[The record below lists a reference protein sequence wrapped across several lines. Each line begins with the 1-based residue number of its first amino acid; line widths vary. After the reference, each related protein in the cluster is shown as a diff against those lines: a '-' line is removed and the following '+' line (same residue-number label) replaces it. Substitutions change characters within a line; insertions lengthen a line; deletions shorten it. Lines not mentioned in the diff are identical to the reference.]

1 MVLHERSPCVGEV
14 EVGVLAADLSVGFR
28 PAGFQ
33 VFVCAG
39 FFGERRRIFFFL
51 FLLGSGV
58 LVFWCLSR
66 FCFDSAGSLRT
77 FCRQTFGRIPFALTL
92 AFGHDL
98 LAAPVVLKIIVDD
111 IAAIHALDQSDL
123 PQCVKLLHG
132 DVKYEFRSI
141 IVHVTVRE
149 IVTAVG
155 KHDDECADGRGHGT
169 AQTAHLTV
177 KVEAVRQLHVAAS
190 SHRLISSCDS
200 VVFHPDGFLPWRA
213 AWKAVEVEVRP
224 TAADVRLGHDV
235 QCFRELHQVRWWR
248 EKNPDIFHHMLP
260 NRL

>member
-1 MVLHERSPCVGEV
+1 MMSA
-14 EVGVLAADLSVGFR
+14 LA
-28 PAGFQ
+28 
-33 VFVCAG
+33 CAFSLTSSKSLTPISLEKEEEYSSFS
-39 FFGERRRIFFFL
+39 FFW
-51 FLLGSGV
+51 V

-98 LAAPVVLKIIVDD
+98 LAAAVVLKIIVDD

-123 PQCVKLLHG
+123 LQCVKLLHG
-132 DVKYEFRSI
+132 DVEHEFRSI

-177 KVEAVRQLHVAAS
+177 QVEAVRQLHVAS
-190 SHRLISSCDS
+190 SGHRLISSCDS
-200 VVFHPDGFLPWRA
+200 VVVHRIQSFD
-213 AWKAVEVEVRP
+213 E
-224 TAADVRLGHDV
+224 
-235 QCFRELHQVRWWR
+235 FRQAGWGPR
-248 EKNPDIFHHMLP
+248 KNSNVFHHMLP